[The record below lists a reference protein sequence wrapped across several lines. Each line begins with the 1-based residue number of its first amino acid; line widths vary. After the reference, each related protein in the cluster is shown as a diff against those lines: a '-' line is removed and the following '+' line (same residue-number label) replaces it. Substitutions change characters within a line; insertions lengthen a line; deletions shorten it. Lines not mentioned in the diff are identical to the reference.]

1 MAVGLEERM
10 GAQGLLMISPPQG
23 RRLLQYL
30 LQQPVAQV
38 GVVPLQQQRPPEMA
52 EPPKTQPLRV
62 ILAAL
67 PSQEREA
74 RLEAFVRSMI
84 ATVLGLRDSSALE
97 MDTRLFDFGL
107 DSLMAV
113 ELKNK
118 LAAGLD
124 CTLRSTLLFDYPT
137 LDVLLPYLLQDVLQL
152 HDGLPLPDDA
162 GTSPTEE
169 ETDDLAQIAAVQELS
184 QEDLL
189 SLLNAEIEDIL

>member
-1 MAVGLEERM
+1 MAVGLEKQM
-10 GAQGLLMISPPQG
+10 QAQGLLMISPQQG
-23 RRLLQYL
+23 RLLLQYL

-38 GVVPLQQQRPPEMA
+38 AVVPLQTQRPPEI
-52 EPPKTQPLRV
+52 EEIPQTLPLRA
-62 ILAAL
+62 ILATL
-67 PSQEREA
+67 PSQERKV

-84 ATVLGLRDSSALE
+84 TTVLGLRQNSTLE

-124 CTLRSTLLFDYPT
+124 CPLRSTLLFDYPT
-137 LDVLLPYLLQDVLQL
+137 LDALLPHLLHDVLQL
-152 HDGLPLPDDA
+152 PDDT
-162 GTSPTEE
+162 GVPSTQK